1 MIDTAS
7 SGYSQT
13 QGMRI
18 LEQVV
23 QAYGP
28 VFTLEQVRLIAADL
42 AIQPEQLGNLIS
54 KLAGGGWIE
63 IIKRGVYVVRSPL
76 FAGEISPLAIAA
88 ALIQP
93 MAISHWSACAHH
105 GFTTQIPRM
114 VQAVTP
120 QKVVT
125 PEMRTGTA
133 HSPRGRAVWLA
144 YGLEIEFIHIQVDKF
159 WGFSPTWV
167 NSWQQVNITD
177 PERTALDLIA
187 RADIFGGMSAAMELL
202 ENALPTLRLETLV
215 DYTLRYGVGSVIKR
229 MGWALEQLGAPGAA
243 LAPLE
248 DYPVGIN
255 YSLDPQHHAI
265 GEKNQRWNIRENLRE
280 E

>member
-1 MIDTAS
+1 MMNILP

-13 QGMRI
+13 RGLSL

-28 VFTLEQVRLIAADL
+28 IFTLEQARPIAADL
-42 AIQPEQLGNLIS
+42 TIRPEQLRVLLS
-54 KLAGGGWIE
+54 KLGKSGWIE
-63 IIKRGVYVVRSPL
+63 IIKRGVYVVKSPL

-105 GFTTQIPRM
+105 GFTTQIPHM

-125 PEMRTGTA
+125 PEMRAGAA
-133 HSPRGRAVWLA
+133 HSPRGRAVWQA
-144 YGLEIEFIHIQVDKF
+144 YGLEIEFIHIQADKF

-177 PERTALDLIA
+177 PERTALDLVA
-187 RADIFGGMSAAMELL
+187 RADIFGGFSAALELL
-202 ENALPTLRLETLV
+202 ENALPNLKLELLI

-229 MGWALEQLGAPGAA
+229 MGWALEQLGVPESA

-248 DYPVGIN
+248 DYPVGIF
-255 YSLDPQHHAI
+255 YSLNPQHHAV
-265 GEKNQRWNIRENLRE
+265 GEKNQRWNIRENLKE
-280 E
+280 G